1 MNTVAP
7 TSTRDDSRFVAP
19 LLSTFGIVMF
29 LFFIDEGYY
38 NMKWMLDGGAW
49 IVFLIYTVLLLPVQL
64 GISEFIF
71 RRATGSRKYRL
82 MLLVAMPATI
92 LILMGLFAII

>member
-1 MNTVAP
+1 MNSSVLPAHQSDNKVVP
-7 TSTRDDSRFVAP
+7 P

-49 IVFLIYTVLLLPVQL
+49 FVFFLYTVLLLPVQL